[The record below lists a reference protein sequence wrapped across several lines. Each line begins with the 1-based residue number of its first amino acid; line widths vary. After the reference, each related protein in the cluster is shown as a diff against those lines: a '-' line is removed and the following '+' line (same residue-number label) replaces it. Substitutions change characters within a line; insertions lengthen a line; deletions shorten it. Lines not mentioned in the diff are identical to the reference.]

1 MVTYSVGLALD
12 ILRTLAGSH
21 LPTPRCWEQE
31 HPLAEW
37 KLGLYSSFP
46 CVSFPV
52 SYQGGHGVRAGG
64 FVVVI
69 VVVLENEKNKCSS
82 FKVSV

>member
-1 MVTYSVGLALD
+1 M
-12 ILRTLAGSH
+12 
-21 LPTPRCWEQE
+21 
-31 HPLAEW
+31 
-37 KLGLYSSFP
+37 
-46 CVSFPV
+46 SFPV